1 MNEPPVDAVFSALS
15 DATRRSVIRLLS
27 EGDANATEIAGRLPV
42 SRQAITKH
50 LSALSEAGLV
60 SSEREGREKRYHLTP
75 APFQDAVSWMA
86 EVGAGWD
93 GRLQA
98 LRRYVQGGEG

>member
-1 MNEPPVDAVFSALS
+1 MSQPPVDAIFTALS
-15 DATRRSVIRLLS
+15 DATRRSVIQLLS
-27 EGDANATEIAGRLPV
+27 EGDANVTEIAGQLPV
-42 SRQAITKH
+42 SRQAVTKH

-75 APFQDAVSWMA
+75 APLQDAVSWMA

-93 GRLQA
+93 GRLDA
-98 LRRYVQGGEG
+98 LQRFVHRHG